1 MKAVV
6 IHEFGPP
13 EVLRYEDVPDPA
25 PGPGEIVVEVHSVTV
40 NRALDCMVR
49 AGHPSQ
55 ARRKVQPPHVLGV
68 DPAGV
73 VSALGR
79 GVEAPAVGTR
89 VAILSRVPCLKCDT
103 CAAGDFENCPNG
115 VMLGI
120 KCWGGD
126 AEYVKVPAA
135 IAVPIPDNLDF
146 AEAAAVLRHGPMAHQ
161 LLFDLGGLQA
171 GETVLVMG
179 AAGGL
184 GATGIQVAK
193 AAGATVIAA
202 AGSDE
207 RVAVGLELGADHGVN
222 YAECDLTEAV
232 MELTGAEGVHLV
244 FENISNPKTW
254 PAALACLRYYGR
266 MVTAGAHGGGKVE
279 LDCGLL
285 YHRNLRII
293 GGTGSTGK
301 NVSDTMAGAAAGRL
315 RAKIEKI
322 LPLSQ
327 AAEAHRI
334 IESTMPTGKIVL
346 DPTLG

>member
-1 MKAVV
+1 MKAAVF
-6 IHEFGPP
+6 HEFGAP
-13 EVLRYEDVPDPA
+13 EVMRYEDVPDPVS
-25 PGPGEIVVEVHSVTV
+25 GPGEIVVAVRSVTV

-73 VSALGR
+73 VAALGD
-79 GVEAPAVGTR
+79 GVEGPAVGTR
-89 VAILSRVPCLKCDT
+89 VALLSRVPCLKCDPCT
-103 CAAGDFENCPNG
+103 RREFRDCPDA

-126 AEYVKVPAA
+126 ADYVKVPAS
-135 IAVPIPDNLDF
+135 IAVPIPDNLAF
-146 AEAAAVLRHGPMAHQ
+146 AEAAAVLRHGPMAHN

-184 GATGIQVAK
+184 GSTGIQIAK
-193 AAGATVIAA
+193 AAGATVIGA

-207 RVAVGLELGADHGVN
+207 RVAVGLELGADFGVN
-222 YAECDLTEAV
+222 YARDDLTGTV
-232 MELTGAEGVHLV
+232 MELTGGAGVHLV

-254 PAALACLRYYGR
+254 PRALACLRKYGR
-266 MVTAGAHGGGKVE
+266 LVTAGAHGGGKVE

-293 GGTGSTGK
+293 GGTGSSDE
-301 NVSDTMAGAAAGRL
+301 NVRDTMDAAAAGKL
-315 RAKIEKI
+315 RARIEKV

-334 IESTMPTGKIVL
+334 MESTMPAGKIVL

>member
-6 IHEFGPP
+6 FHEFGGP
-13 EVLRYEDVPDPA
+13 EVLRYEDAPDPA
-25 PGPGEIVVEVHSVTV
+25 PGPGEIVIAVRSVTV
-40 NRALDCMVR
+40 NRSLDCLVR

-68 DPAGV
+68 DPAGI
-73 VSALGR
+73 VSAVGA

-89 VAILSRVPCLKCDT
+89 VAALSRVPCLKCAA
-103 CAAGDFENCPNG
+103 CATSDFENCSDA

-120 KCWGGD
+120 KCWGGNAD
-126 AEYVKVPAA
+126 YVKVPAV
-135 IAVPIPDNLDF
+135 IAVPIPDDLDF
-146 AEAAAVLRHGPMAHQ
+146 AEAAAVLRHGPTAHN

-184 GATGIQVAK
+184 GSIGIQIAK
-193 AAGATVIAA
+193 AAGATVICT

-207 RVAVGLELGADHGVN
+207 RVAVGMELGADFGVN
-222 YAECDLTEAV
+222 YTSDDLTDAV
-232 MELTGAEGVHLV
+232 MDWTDGDGVHLV
-244 FENISNPKTW
+244 YENISNPQTW
-254 PAALACLRYYGR
+254 PRALACLRMYGR
-266 MVTAGAHGGGKVE
+266 LVTAGAHGGGKVE
-279 LDCGLL
+279 LDCGIL
-285 YHRNLRII
+285 YHRNLHII
-293 GGTGSTGK
+293 GGTGSSDE
-301 NVSDTMAGAAAGRL
+301 NVRDTMQAAAAGKL
-315 RAKIEKI
+315 HAKIEKV

-334 IESTMPTGKIVL
+334 IEATIPTGKIVL